1 MPASFRESLA
11 LRLDPD
17 SQRFECVP
25 LKNLSWSIHD
35 VGTMYGAILVER
47 FRTYGGRMFDLDDRS
62 ARLFQSASLLTIES
76 QAIETEFEV
85 NCQRLLDLNHELVQV
100 SGDVSIVVLLSP
112 GEVVEKTNGHGHSPS
127 CMFHLSP
134 LPFGKLA
141 NWYQHGTPLTT
152 GRYSSVPAQCW
163 PTQIKSRSRLPYIL
177 SASNAPESQP
187 ESLAVLKTVRGTIAD
202 TSVANLLVVNQDH
215 TIASPGNG
223 EVLLGCSLQL
233 AERLLSRVGK
243 SIEYRDILES
253 ELVSAREILLTGSS
267 GAVWNAISLDGRVIG
282 GEARG
287 EVVGILTELWKNH
300 VGMDFVD
307 QAIQL
312 AEANKN

>member
-11 LRLDPD
+11 LRLDAD

-25 LKNLSWSIHD
+25 LNSLSWSVHD
-35 VGTMYGAILVER
+35 AGTMYGAILVER

-62 ARLFQSASLLTIES
+62 DRLFRSAGFLTIES
-76 QAIETEFEV
+76 QFIASQFEA
-85 NCQRLLDLNHELVQV
+85 NCQRLLDLNRELVEL

-112 GEVVEKTNGHGHSPS
+112 GEMVEKTNGHSPS

-141 NWYQHGTPLTT
+141 SWYQHGTPLTM
-152 GRYSSVPAQCW
+152 GRYCSVPTQCW
-163 PTQIKSRSRLPYIL
+163 PTQIKSRSRLPYLL

-202 TSVANLLVVNQDH
+202 TSVANLLVVHQDN

-223 EVLLGCSLQL
+223 EILLGCSLRL
-233 AERLLSRVGK
+233 AERLLSHVGK
-243 SIEYRDILES
+243 SVEYRDILES
-253 ELVSAREILLTGSS
+253 DLVSAREIILTGSS

-282 GEARG
+282 GGARG

-312 AEANKN
+312 AKVNNN